1 VHDAG
6 FWLRGEGGELT
17 KKIKHICWDG
27 CMFPNA
33 VMMEQQTWN
42 DILSTMIAVRNAH
55 GWDEA

>member
-1 VHDAG
+1 
-6 FWLRGEGGELT
+6 
-17 KKIKHICWDG
+17 
-27 CMFPNA
+27 MFPNA